1 MDGYSSCDW
10 RRKQVRRG
18 LSILIVSVAAS
29 GIGLAAGGALAARPA
44 VTVKCMSKWTNQTP
58 GKFHGYSFGLNSCG
72 TPLGNGLQYASY
84 KFTVNAFGSVAIP
97 GPGTFKDYYDAGTT
111 HGSYQFDNGFNPRT
125 DRSFMLRGSVKVLG
139 GTGAYKNAAGSGTIT
154 CRTRDLG
161 NHLRCTVTLSMNRL

>member
-1 MDGYSSCDW
+1 MDGYSSCDG

-18 LSILIVSVAAS
+18 LSILIASVAAS
-29 GIGLAAGGALAARPA
+29 GLAAGGALAARPP
-44 VTVKCMSKWTNQTP
+44 VTIKCMSTWTNQTP
-58 GKFHGYSFGLNSCG
+58 GKFHGYSLGLNSCG

-84 KFTVNAFGSVAIP
+84 KFTVNTFGSVAIP
-97 GPGTFKDYYDAGTT
+97 DPGTFKDYYNAGTT
-111 HGSYQFDNGFNPRT
+111 HGSYEFHNTFNPKT

-154 CRTRDLG
+154 CSTRDLG